1 MKVNEFFNFSSSPFL
16 NNHDSMYESKDYRE
30 IDKRLEFFN
39 EQSGTALFTG
49 IHGTGKS
56 TIIKYLLDTTNKNIY
71 IRGGD
76 LTSFE
81 FFNQLGR
88 SLEIDTNHCHISKIY
103 EDIVTRSETYKA
115 NNKKLVIIIDDIER
129 LPVKTLEGFKLLC
142 DSEIS
147 LIIIGHSSFRS
158 RLKDG
163 RLAFLVNDI
172 IINYDCGGLSVSETK
187 EYIKHR
193 LSLVSDNG
201 LNIDDRYFNTIFTYT
216 NGIPQIINKYM
227 STVLLIAYIRN
238 TKTIDNKLLQLAN
251 DEMEI

>member
-1 MKVNEFFNFSSSPFL
+1 M
-16 NNHDSMYESKDYRE
+16 
-30 IDKRLEFFN
+30 
-39 EQSGTALFTG
+39 
-49 IHGTGKS
+49 
-56 TIIKYLLDTTNKNIY
+56 
-71 IRGGD
+71 
-76 LTSFE
+76 
-81 FFNQLGR
+81 
-88 SLEIDTNHCHISKIY
+88 
-103 EDIVTRSETYKA
+103 
-115 NNKKLVIIIDDIER
+115 
-129 LPVKTLEGFKLLC
+129 
-142 DSEIS
+142 
-147 LIIIGHSSFRS
+147 IIIGHSSFRS

-163 RLAFLVNDI
+163 RLSFLINDI

-238 TKTIDNKLLQLAN
+238 TKSIDNKLLQLAN

>member
-1 MKVNEFFNFSSSPFL
+1 M
-16 NNHDSMYESKDYRE
+16 
-30 IDKRLEFFN
+30 
-39 EQSGTALFTG
+39 
-49 IHGTGKS
+49 
-56 TIIKYLLDTTNKNIY
+56 
-71 IRGGD
+71 
-76 LTSFE
+76 
-81 FFNQLGR
+81 
-88 SLEIDTNHCHISKIY
+88 
-103 EDIVTRSETYKA
+103 
-115 NNKKLVIIIDDIER
+115 
-129 LPVKTLEGFKLLC
+129 
-142 DSEIS
+142 
-147 LIIIGHSSFRS
+147 IIIGHSSFRS

-193 LSLVSDNG
+193 LSLVSDNV

>member
-103 EDIVTRSETYKA
+103 EDIVTRADTYKA

-147 LIIIGHSSFRS
+147 LILIGHSSFRS

-172 IINYDCGGLSVSETK
+172 IINYDCGGLSVS
-187 EYIKHR
+187 
-193 LSLVSDNG
+193 
-201 LNIDDRYFNTIFTYT
+201 
-216 NGIPQIINKYM
+216 
-227 STVLLIAYIRN
+227 
-238 TKTIDNKLLQLAN
+238 
-251 DEMEI
+251 